1 MWTWVQGWPAGET
14 CGYPGGGNSTDHLRF
29 SVRPLRII
37 FMFTKLRSLSK
48 QDSRA
53 QESASMFRSSQDI
66 SSVEVHEQRLSL
78 RGYRFSY
85 KYYTSPDFTGE
96 PFFFISGAFQNMQS
110 WKAFINYVLERRNP
124 VIVADLPGAGG
135 SAPLPVNYGLNF
147 FSEALRLI
155 LEDISCPKVSIVS
168 VSYGTPIGYTFS
180 HQYPNLVKRLVLAGT
195 MKEIPSHMR
204 ESVLDNLKQLQAGR
218 MGDFAQSALDVLLN
232 CDPLIPV
239 RRRNVTQR
247 VLRAQLASMSK
258 DDQTKYLFN
267 TLRLLVK
274 SPLDV
279 SRPPKCPTLVFTGE
293 HDRFTRPEDC
303 LEIAQSIPCSYFT
316 TIKEADH
323 LFHMEQPAV
332 TCHLSY
338 SFIREQEIDGVCG
351 INSLTPSGFLNSK
364 HTTYAYDAA

>member
-1 MWTWVQGWPAGET
+1 MVATIKYNLPDNCTQDGA
-14 CGYPGGGNSTDHLRF
+14 
-29 SVRPLRII
+29 SV
-37 FMFTKLRSLSK
+37 SV
-48 QDSRA
+48 
-53 QESASMFRSSQDI
+53 SSQVS
-66 SSVEVHEQRLSL
+66 SSVVVHEQRLSL

-85 KYYTSPDFTGE
+85 RYFTSPDFTGE
-96 PFFFISGAFQNMQS
+96 PLFFVSGAFQNMHS
-110 WKAFINYVLERRNP
+110 WKVFIHYVLERRNP

-155 LEDISCPKVSIVS
+155 LEDINCPRVSIVS
-168 VSYGTPIGYTFS
+168 VSYGTPIGYTFA
-180 HQYPNLVKRLVLAGT
+180 HQHPDLVNKLVLAGT

-204 ESVLDNLKQLQAGR
+204 ASVIENLKQLESGR
-218 MGDFAQSALDVLLN
+218 MTDFAQSALEGLLN

-239 RRRNVTQR
+239 RRRHATQR

-274 SPLDV
+274 SPLDL
-279 SRPPKCPTLVFTGE
+279 SRPPQCPTLVFTGE
-293 HDRFTRPEDC
+293 HDTFTRPEDC

-323 LFHMEQPAV
+323 LFHMEQPGV

-338 SFIREQEIDGVCG
+338 SFIREQEIDGICG
-351 INSLTPSGFLNSK
+351 INSLTPSGYLNSK
-364 HTTYAYDAA
+364 TTPYAYFAA